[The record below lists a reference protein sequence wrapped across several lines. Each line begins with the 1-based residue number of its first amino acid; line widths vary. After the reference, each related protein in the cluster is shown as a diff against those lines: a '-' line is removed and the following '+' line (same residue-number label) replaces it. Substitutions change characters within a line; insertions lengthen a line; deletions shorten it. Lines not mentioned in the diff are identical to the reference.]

1 MSVSLLLVKLLV
13 ALLLGLLVVILV
25 DLLRLLL
32 WVLKKDAI
40 VQGLAYSFTGVEKWD
55 AAALSGS
62 TCGPL
67 LALPPTLDVP
77 PKSISSPE
85 LFAWLAVVG
94 I

>member
-1 MSVSLLLVKLLV
+1 MSVSLFLVRLLA
-13 ALLLGLLVVILV
+13 ALLLGLLVLALV
-25 DLLRLLL
+25 DLLWLLL
-32 WVLKKDAI
+32 LVLKKDAI

-62 TCGPL
+62 MYGAL
-67 LALPPTLDVP
+67 LALPPALDVP
-77 PKSISSPE
+77 PKSIRSPE